1 MSAIQKLLPQ
11 LKALRLSGILDT
23 IEIRNQQ
30 AVEQKLSH
38 LDFLALVLNDEF
50 ERRENKK
57 LHHRLRKANFGNDR
71 TLENFRF
78 DVPGLSINKA
88 QIFDIATCL
97 FIEERVNVLI
107 VGPTGVGKSHLAQ
120 AIGHQAC
127 RQGYDV
133 LCCPFYKTMAQLRGS
148 RADGSYDRRI
158 QALLRPDLLILD
170 DFGLKPLAPPA
181 DEDFYELV
189 SERYERGSIV
199 LTSNLDLAEWGG
211 VFPNPVLGA
220 ATADRLRHQAHR
232 VVIEGD
238 SFRSPR
244 PQVADATKPNGLP
257 NKRAKTQAK
266 E

>member
-1 MSAIQKLLPQ
+1 MNSIQKLLPQ
-11 LKALRLSGILDT
+11 LKSLRLSGVLDT
-23 IEIRNQQ
+23 IEVRNQQ
-30 AVEQKLSH
+30 AVEQKLSY

-57 LHHRLRKANFGNDR
+57 LQRRLRKANFGQDR

-78 DVPGLSINKA
+78 DVHGLSVNKG
-88 QIFDIATCL
+88 QVFDIATCL

-127 RQGYDV
+127 RKGYDV
-133 LCCPFYKTMAQLRGS
+133 CFCSFYKTMAQLRAS
-148 RADGSYDRRI
+148 RADGSYERRL
-158 QALLRPDLLILD
+158 QSLSRPDLLILD
-170 DFGLKPLAPPA
+170 DFGLKPLTTPA

-199 LTSNLDLAEWGG
+199 LTSNLDLSEWGG

-232 VVIEGD
+232 VVVEGE
-238 SFRSPR
+238 SFRTPR
-244 PQVADATKPNGLP
+244 PSPGQPDRTSRP
-257 NKRAKTQAK
+257 REK